1 MIIISTTVK
10 ANKSELEQIFNFF
23 WTRIDHADNWIFCP
37 FKFPVDQKQIREDLN
52 VVECDWSFFILNIV
66 RRFFRLEL
74 HFINDFDAI
83 IGMMRTS
90 SAKCKYRV
98 LHVRDIIFHSA
109 IVCIVKN
116 LINKVDTRFCSRM
129 NLLFQILFYK
139 RSKPFLILDR
149 FEIDHLILSFHRKP
163 STNRRNR

>member
-23 WTRIDHADNWIFCP
+23 WTRIDHADNWIFCS
-37 FKFPVDQKQIREDLN
+37 FKFPVDQKQIREYLN
-52 VVECDWSFFILNIV
+52 VVECDWRFFILNIV

-74 HFINDFDAI
+74 HFINDFDTI

-116 LINKVDTRFCSRM
+116 LINKVYTRFCSRV